1 MLGCKRPA
9 DAPLL
14 VTEKG
19 ARLYPMAVQRIVGE
33 ELGAVGSI
41 SGRKSPH
48 VLRHT
53 LATGLLDKGAD
64 LNSIK
69 ELLGHSSLAA
79 TQVYT
84 HNSIEKLKNV
94 YNNAHPGLKEEVTM
108 EIRIQS
114 LKFNADQKLL
124 DYVDKKVSKIERFDD
139 NITSVEV
146 VLSLEERPEN
156 KAVKLQ
162 VAVPS
167 ETLVVGRTAKSFE
180 EAVTEAVDI
189 MKERL
194 VRNKEKRYE

>member
-1 MLGCKRPA
+1 MP
-9 DAPLL
+9 
-14 VTEKG
+14 
-19 ARLYPMAVQRIVGE
+19 I
-33 ELGAVGSI
+33 
-41 SGRKSPH
+41 H
-48 VLRHT
+48 
-53 LATGLLDKGAD
+53 
-64 LNSIK
+64 
-69 ELLGHSSLAA
+69 
-79 TQVYT
+79 
-84 HNSIEKLKNV
+84 
-94 YNNAHPGLKEEVTM
+94 GLKEEVTM

-124 DYVDKKVSKIERFDD
+124 DYVEKKVSKIERFDD

-167 ETLVVGRTAKSFE
+167 DTLVVDRSAKTFE

-194 VRNKEKRYE
+194 VRNLAPRHTFTISRSRTAPVFSCPPPLPERPEIPIFDKL

>member
-1 MLGCKRPA
+1 
-9 DAPLL
+9 
-14 VTEKG
+14 
-19 ARLYPMAVQRIVGE
+19 
-33 ELGAVGSI
+33 
-41 SGRKSPH
+41 
-48 VLRHT
+48 
-53 LATGLLDKGAD
+53 
-64 LNSIK
+64 
-69 ELLGHSSLAA
+69 
-79 TQVYT
+79 
-84 HNSIEKLKNV
+84 
-94 YNNAHPGLKEEVTM
+94 M

-114 LKFNADQKLL
+114 LKFNADQKLR
-124 DYVDKKVSKIERFDD
+124 DYVEKKVSKIERFDD

-167 ETLVVGRTAKSFE
+167 DTLVVDRSAKNFE